1 MVEENINS
9 VLSNYD
15 INIINI
21 KLESD
26 KGKKA
31 VWWVKTTSGDRILK
45 KHSCS
50 AKTLEFIL
58 SAVEHLRNGKV
69 NLAKIIKTKD
79 NASFVKGIKGC
90 YVLSEAIIGNTPNED
105 KPQELKT
112 IVEGLAT
119 FHYTSKNFVL
129 PDDCKARI
137 HLGLQKEEFENQMLK
152 LKSFY
157 DIEVSKPNHSEFG
170 QIILSVFPYFYKR
183 MQLAIDENDKSG
195 YAKWALEA
203 KSTNCL
209 CHQDFTASNLILT
222 SSKELFVLDIDS
234 ITIDLPTRDI
244 RKFLN
249 KIMKKRGQWDLKLT
263 SQILQWYNAVNPLE
277 HWKWQVLKEAL
288 IFPHLFVGIMS
299 KYYEQREASWSETR
313 YVERLKEMLKT
324 EKSIEPILQ
333 NFERIIPS

>member
-1 MVEENINS
+1 MEGENINS
-9 VLSNYD
+9 ILSQYN
-15 INIINI
+15 INIVNI
-21 KLESD
+21 KNQSD

-31 VWWVKTTSGDRILK
+31 VWWIKTTSGDKILK

-50 AKTLEFIL
+50 SKTLEFIL

-69 NLAKIIKTKD
+69 NLPKIIKTKD
-79 NASFVKGIKGC
+79 NSNYVKGINGC
-90 YVLSEAIIGNTPNED
+90 YVLSEAIIGNVPNED
-105 KPQELKT
+105 KPQELKM
-112 IVEGLAT
+112 IVEALAT
-119 FHYTSKNFVL
+119 FHSASKNFVP

-137 HLGLQKEEFENQMLK
+137 HLGLQKEEFEAQMLK

-157 DIEVSKPNHSEFG
+157 DTEMSKPKHSEFG
-170 QIILSVFPYFYKR
+170 QIILTVFPYFYKR
-183 MQLAIDENDKSG
+183 MQLAIAENEKSG
-195 YAKWALEA
+195 YTKWALEA

-222 SSKELFVLDIDS
+222 SSKEIFVLDIDS

-249 KIMKKRGQWDLKLT
+249 KIMKKRGQWDLNLT

-277 HWKWQVLKEAL
+277 HWKWQVLKETL

-299 KYYEQREASWSETR
+299 KYYEKREANWPEAR
-313 YVERLKEMLKT
+313 YIERLKGMIKT